1 MFKKKN
7 YFLLVGLLLCSC
19 ASNLPTSS
27 STNNESSFSSLED
40 IKSDETLISTSNDI
54 DSIEPSSDI
63 NSSNHFSSYDEPSN
77 NVSSNSSISSNGSI
91 NSSVTKEEYNPDGS
105 KRQEPPTN
113 NPKLAWSSQE
123 SLYDFSSSFP
133 EGFKYIYGH
142 QILKNPAFYSKGGW
156 KITVPNGSARMGFQT
171 PLFESDLKIEIRF
184 YFSEIN
190 NNNNKVDEDN
200 PWMTI
205 YGFDEQGNIK
215 QTLTVE
221 TPSKFSSYENN
232 KTPYNIYMS
241 GENVSYLEVRFT
253 ACPYKGTQ
261 CYNFGIKAIGFK
273 TFPYPLF

>member
-1 MFKKKN
+1 M
-7 YFLLVGLLLCSC
+7 CSC
-19 ASNLPTSS
+19 TANLPTNSS
-27 STNNESSFSSLED
+27 ANNESSFNSIGD
-40 IKSDETLISTSNDI
+40 NKSDDILVSTGDDI
-54 DSIEPSSDI
+54 DSITPSSSI
-63 NSSNHFSSYDEPSN
+63 NSSNDYSSYNEPSS
-77 NVSSNSSISSNGSI
+77 NVPSNSSISSSGSI
-91 NSSVTKEEYNPDGS
+91 NSSETKEEYNPDGS
-105 KRQEPPTN
+105 KHQEPPTN
-113 NPKLAWSSQE
+113 NPKLEWSSEE

-142 QILKNPAFYSKGGW
+142 QILKNPAFYSNGGW

-205 YGFDEQGNIK
+205 YGFNEKGIIT

-221 TPSKFSSYENN
+221 TPSKFSSLENN

-261 CYNFGIKAIGFK
+261 CYNFGIKSIGFK
-273 TFPYPLF
+273 TFPYSL